1 MKGHKPLKTI
11 TNITFS
17 VLGLLFVG
25 AGLALVQPCMAAPF
39 EWQATGSLTTSS
51 VFHSATL
58 LTDGKVLVVGG
69 SRPNG
74 ASLARSEVYDPAT
87 GTWAHSGNLAQS
99 RTLHTATLLRDGRV
113 LVAAGFNTSLPIR
126 HHQLNSAELSAP
138 ANGKWTSTGSL
149 ATARSLHTA
158 TLLPDGRVL
167 VAGGYNFLTP
177 LASCEIYDP
186 ASGTWTATGSLHQ
199 GRGR

>member
-1 MKGHKPLKTI
+1 
-11 TNITFS
+11 NITFS

-25 AGLALVQPCMAAPF
+25 AGLALVQPCIAVPF
-39 EWQATGSLTTSS
+39 EWQATGSLTTNS

-87 GTWAHSGNLAQS
+87 GTWAHSGNLAER
-99 RTLHTATLLRDGRV
+99 RTWHTATLLHDGTV
-113 LVAAGFNTSLPIR
+113 LVAAGFDSHVPFG
-126 HHQLNSAELSAP
+126 HQNLNSAEVYSP
-138 ANGKWTSTGSL
+138 ARGKWSSTGNLTS
-149 ATARSLHTA
+149 ARSLHTA

-167 VAGGYNFLTP
+167 
-177 LASCEIYDP
+177 
-186 ASGTWTATGSLHQ
+186 
-199 GRGR
+199 